1 MKMMRQKAKYETP
14 HRPWAAEAIERNR
27 EVISEY
33 GLRRKKEIWRAEAIL
48 REWRRKA
55 RDLAAERNAEEERI
69 LLIKLHK
76 LGLIRERANLD
87 DVLGLELPNLL
98 ERRLQTL
105 VFRKGFATT
114 MNQARQF
121 IVHGHIAIGGTKIIW
136 PSMIVPTHLEGE
148 INFYDKSKV
157 KAWLMA
163 AKARQVE
170 KEKAKVAQ
178 TSSASPSKPVAQP
191 KAEVKENK

>member
-1 MKMMRQKAKYETP
+1 MMRQKAKFQTP
-14 HRPWAAEAIERNR
+14 HRPWVAEAIERDR
-27 EVISEY
+27 EIINSY

-48 REWRRKA
+48 REWRRRA
-55 RDLAAERNAEEERI
+55 MDLAARKNAEEQQI
-69 LLIKLHK
+69 LLTKLHK
-76 LGLIRERANLD
+76 LGLISEKANLD

-114 MNQARQF
+114 LKQSRQF
-121 IVHGHIAIGGTKIIW
+121 IVHGHIAIGGTKIAW

-148 INFYDKSKV
+148 INFYDKSAV

-163 AKARQVE
+163 AKAKQVE
-170 KEKAKVAQ
+170 KEKAKVAH
-178 TSSASPSKPVAQP
+178 APHAEPSQPVEG
-191 KAEVKENK
+191 KAAAPAEKK